1 MTVENAKEAYSS
13 PLLLTFVEG
22 TKKSGMENTV
32 DEQYQL
38 AMG

>member
-1 MTVENAKEAYSS
+1 MPLKNAKAAYSS
-13 PLLLTFVEG
+13 HILLTFVEG